1 MARTNRVTYS
11 QFLQEYR
18 HDIFQMLLSMGAE
31 RSAAAALMDEYRQD
45 IESWAGHRP
54 EAGSIVTAQMAA
66 RMLVRVSDL
75 DIDDGL

>member
-18 HDIFQMLLSMGAE
+18 HDIFQMLLSMRVE

-45 IESWAGHRP
+45 IEVWAGHRP